1 MRNGAKVNEVP
12 ILSLLVSAE
21 EYPLEKFSK
30 SLVQHKVNILDFI
43 NKPNSS
49 GVEKLFAKGD
59 WEGALFLW
67 CFGAKPEKG
76 EMLMEHAGLHPRGI
90 QHVVECP
97 ALVPWL
103 QKWNGSNE
111 REKKKAE
118 KKIKALFVDT
128 VKVIFIPVP
137 AMDEKKKKRELRRNV
152 KEWNR
157 GDTRPKCELK

>member
-1 MRNGAKVNEVP
+1 MRNGAKVNEVT

-21 EYPLEKFSK
+21 ECPLEKFSK
-30 SLVQHKVNILDFI
+30 SSTSPPVLVQLLLRSYFGRG
-43 NKPNSS
+43 PFS
-49 GVEKLFAKGD
+49 
-59 WEGALFLW
+59 LW
-67 CFGAKPEKG
+67 CFSAIPGKG
-76 EMLMEHAGLHPRGI
+76 EMLMEHTGLHPLGI